1 MKTLISLG
9 WEVKR
14 RKVHHHP
21 GTTKISHGAGNNNF
35 QSNTRNH
42 KNMTWCGNLVVTTFN
57 LTWCD
62 KIKCV
67 VIGLLYGCGAFQKLE
82 ISKFL
87 E

>member
-1 MKTLISLG
+1 MSLG

-14 RKVHHHP
+14 RKVHHQEP
-21 GTTKISHGAGNNNF
+21 QKYDMVWEF
-35 QSNTRNH
+35 
-42 KNMTWCGNLVVTTFN
+42 VTTFN

-62 KIKCV
+62 KTKCV

-82 ISKFL
+82 ISSKSL